1 MLIACWSPKG
11 GTGTTVVSCGLALVL
26 AHSQAT
32 HSQGSPFFGSP
43 VDPPHAT
50 RSGAYRPGGFRSGQ
64 SRSGQSRSGPF
75 RSGPSSSASSGV
87 LIADLSGDV
96 PAVLGVPT
104 PASPG
109 LVDWLAAGPDVPADA
124 LGRLET
130 DAAPGLR
137 LLAWGGELTAGAARS
152 QAGGERGE
160 VLAEALAAGG
170 RVVVADCGS
179 AASGAALAV
188 AAAADVSL
196 LVLRPCYLALRR
208 ALAAPIRPSAVVL
221 VNEPGR
227 ALTRRDIEEVLG
239 VPVRAEID
247 FDPSIARAVD
257 AGLLAGR
264 VPRALERALREA
276 A

>member
-26 AHSQAT
+26 GRGQPG
-32 HSQGSPFFGSP
+32 GSPGI
-43 VDPPHAT
+43 
-50 RSGAYRPGGFRSGQ
+50 
-64 SRSGQSRSGPF
+64 
-75 RSGPSSSASSGV
+75 

-109 LVDWLAAGPDVPADA
+109 LIDWLAAGPDVPGTA
-124 LGRLET
+124 LGRLEV
-130 DAAPGLR
+130 DAGPGLR
-137 LLAWGGELTAGAARS
+137 LLPWGGELTARAAT
-152 QAGGERGE
+152 AVEGGERGE
-160 VLAEALAAGG
+160 VLAEALSAGA

-188 AAAADVSL
+188 AAAAELSL

-247 FDPSIARAVD
+247 YDPAVARAVD

-264 VPRALERALREA
+264 VPRALEKALREA

>member
-26 AHSQAT
+26 ARSQPAR
-32 HSQGSPFFGSP
+32 SRQGAAG
-43 VDPPHAT
+43 T
-50 RSGAYRPGGFRSGQ
+50 
-64 SRSGQSRSGPF
+64 
-75 RSGPSSSASSGV
+75 

-96 PAVLGVPT
+96 PAVLGLPT

-109 LVDWLAAGPDVPADA
+109 LVDWLAAGPDVPGQALAHLEVDA
-124 LGRLET
+124 G
-130 DAAPGLR
+130 PGLR
-137 LLAWGGELTAGAARS
+137 LLAWGGELAGTGATAVES
-152 QAGGERGE
+152 GERGE

-188 AAAADVSL
+188 AAAAEVSL

-247 FDPSIARAVD
+247 FDPAIARAVD

-264 VPRALERALREA
+264 VPRSLEKALREA

>member
-26 AHSQAT
+26 ARSQT
-32 HSQGSPFFGSP
+32 SP
-43 VDPPHAT
+43 A
-50 RSGAYRPGGFRSGQ
+50 
-64 SRSGQSRSGPF
+64 
-75 RSGPSSSASSGV
+75 GV

-96 PAVLGVPT
+96 PAVLGLPT
-104 PASPG
+104 PATPG
-109 LVDWLAAGPDVPADA
+109 LIDWLAAGPDVTGEA
-124 LGRLET
+124 LGRLEVE
-130 DAAPGLR
+130 AGPGLR
-137 LLAWGGELTAGAARS
+137 LLAWGGELTAAAATAAEGA
-152 QAGGERGE
+152 ERGE
-160 VLAEALAAGG
+160 VLAEALAGGG
-170 RVVVADCGS
+170 RRTTVADCGS
-179 AASGAALAV
+179 AAAGAALAV

-221 VNEPGR
+221 VDEPGR
-227 ALTRRDIEEVLG
+227 ALTRRDIEDVLG

-247 FDPSIARAVD
+247 YDPSIARAVD

-264 VPRALERALREA
+264 VPRSLEKALREA

>member
-26 AHSQAT
+26 ARSAT
-32 HSQGSPFFGSP
+32 
-43 VDPPHAT
+43 
-50 RSGAYRPGGFRSGQ
+50 
-64 SRSGQSRSGPF
+64 
-75 RSGPSSSASSGV
+75 SAGGV

-96 PAVLGVPT
+96 PAVLGLPT

-109 LVDWLAAGPDVPADA
+109 LVDWLAAGPEVPGEA
-124 LGRLET
+124 LGRLEVE
-130 DAAPGLR
+130 AGPGLR
-137 LLAWGGELTAGAARS
+137 LLPWGGELTGRAAT
-152 QAGGERGE
+152 AVEAAERGE
-160 VLAEALAAGG
+160 ELAEALAGGVGVVGGGGGRG
-170 RVVVADCGS
+170 RVVVADCGT
-179 AASGAALAV
+179 AAAGPALAV

-221 VNEPGR
+221 VDEPGR
-227 ALTRRDIEEVLG
+227 SLTRRDIEEVMG
-239 VPVRAEID
+239 VPVRAEIAY
-247 FDPSIARAVD
+247 DPAIGRAVD

-264 VPRALERALREA
+264 VPRALEKALREA

>member
-26 AHSQAT
+26 ARSQPAPARQAYS
-32 HSQGSPFFGSP
+32 HQG
-43 VDPPHAT
+43 A
-50 RSGAYRPGGFRSGQ
+50 A
-64 SRSGQSRSGPF
+64 
-75 RSGPSSSASSGV
+75 GV

-96 PAVLGVPT
+96 PAVLGLPT

-109 LVDWLAAGPDVPADA
+109 LADWLAAGPDVPGNA
-124 LGRLET
+124 LGHLEV
-130 DAAPGLR
+130 DAGPGLR
-137 LLAWGGELTAGAARS
+137 LLAWGGELAALS
-152 QAGGERGE
+152 AVAADGGERGE
-160 VLAEALAAGG
+160 VLAEALAAGT
-170 RVVVADCGS
+170 RPVVADCGS
-179 AASGAALAV
+179 AAAGAALAV
-188 AAAADVSL
+188 AAAAEISL

-208 ALAAPIRPSAVVL
+208 ALAAPIRPTAIVL

-227 ALTRRDIEEVLG
+227 ALTRRDIEEVMG

-264 VPRALERALREA
+264 VPRALERALRDA

>member
-11 GTGTTVVSCGLALVL
+11 GTGTTVVSCALALVL
-26 AHSQAT
+26 ARSQP
-32 HSQGSPFFGSP
+32 SPG
-43 VDPPHAT
+43 
-50 RSGAYRPGGFRSGQ
+50 
-64 SRSGQSRSGPF
+64 
-75 RSGPSSSASSGV
+75 GV

-96 PAVLGVPT
+96 PAVLGLPT

-109 LVDWLAAGPDVPADA
+109 VVDWLAAGPDVPGEA
-124 LGRLET
+124 LGRLEVE
-130 DAAPGLR
+130 AGPGLR
-137 LLAWGGELTAGAARS
+137 LLAWGGELTARAAT
-152 QAGGERGE
+152 AADATERGE
-160 VLAEALAAGG
+160 ELAEALAGGDGGRG

-179 AASGAALAV
+179 AAAGAALAV

-221 VNEPGR
+221 VDEPGR
-227 ALTRRDIEEVLG
+227 ALTRRDIEEVMG
-239 VPVRAEID
+239 VPVRAEIAY
-247 FDPSIARAVD
+247 DPAIARAVD

-264 VPRALERALREA
+264 VPRTLEKALREA

>member
-11 GTGTTVVSCGLALVL
+11 GTGTTVVSCGLGLVL
-26 AHSQAT
+26 A
-32 HSQGSPFFGSP
+32 
-43 VDPPHAT
+43 
-50 RSGAYRPGGFRSGQ
+50 RSRQSAAGA
-64 SRSGQSRSGPF
+64 
-75 RSGPSSSASSGV
+75 

-96 PAVLGVPT
+96 PAVLGLPT

-109 LVDWLAAGPDVPADA
+109 LVDWLAAGADVPAEA
-124 LGRLET
+124 LGRLEV
-130 DAAPGLR
+130 DAGPGLR
-137 LLAWGGELTAGAARS
+137 LLAWGGELGAGAA
-152 QAGGERGE
+152 AVGGGERGE

-170 RVVVADCGS
+170 RPVVADCGS

-188 AAAADVSL
+188 AAAAEVSL

-221 VNEPGR
+221 VNEPNR

-239 VPVRAEID
+239 VPVRAEVD
-247 FDPSIARAVD
+247 YDPAIARAVD

-264 VPRALERALREA
+264 VPRSLEKALREA

>member
-26 AHSQAT
+26 ARSQP
-32 HSQGSPFFGSP
+32 SP
-43 VDPPHAT
+43 A
-50 RSGAYRPGGFRSGQ
+50 
-64 SRSGQSRSGPF
+64 
-75 RSGPSSSASSGV
+75 GV

-96 PAVLGVPT
+96 PAVLGLPT
-104 PASPG
+104 PATPG
-109 LVDWLAAGPDVPADA
+109 LIDWLAAGPEVPGEA
-124 LGRLET
+124 LGRLEVE
-130 DAAPGLR
+130 AGPGLR
-137 LLAWGGELTAGAARS
+137 LLAWGGELTAAAATAAEGA
-152 QAGGERGE
+152 ERGE
-160 VLAEALAAGG
+160 VLAEALAWGG
-170 RVVVADCGS
+170 RTVVADCGS
-179 AASGAALAV
+179 AAAGAALAV

-196 LVLRPCYLALRR
+196 LVMRPCYLALRR

-221 VNEPGR
+221 VDEPGR
-227 ALTRRDIEEVLG
+227 ALTRRDIEDVLG

-264 VPRALERALREA
+264 VPRSLEKALREA